1 MIQNNDYDDNNDG
14 DKDVHNNDYDNNNDD
29 HYDDDYLCRL
39 DRLISNCC
47 YSGQM
52 WEMKCCVYIRE
63 RVNSDKVLH
72 LYLLF
77 VHFVTLSF
85 QAIDFKLS

>member
-1 MIQNNDYDDNNDG
+1 MKMKNRMVRRNSIISNDYDDD
-14 DKDVHNNDYDNNNDD
+14 NDD
-29 HYDDDYLCRL
+29 DYGHYYLCRL

-47 YSGQM
+47 HSVYMWQM
-52 WEMKCCVYIRE
+52 KFCVFIGERD

-72 LYLLF
+72 FSLIF

-85 QAIDFKLS
+85 QAIDFKLSQ